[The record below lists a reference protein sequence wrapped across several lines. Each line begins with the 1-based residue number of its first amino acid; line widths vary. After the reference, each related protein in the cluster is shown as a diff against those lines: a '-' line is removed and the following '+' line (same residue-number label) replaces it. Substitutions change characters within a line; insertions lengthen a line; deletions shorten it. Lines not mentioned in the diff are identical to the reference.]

1 MSTTL
6 SVDGAAAF
14 AAVIRQWRDGIPGT
28 VPFKDPPFTRLS
40 NALNDPHAT
49 SLDRWILLRQAL
61 RYESLRTGSTVH
73 ANLVG
78 IPDSRAMDLGLMIHV
93 QTGGRF
99 EVTALPWTPKWLAA
113 GAAAVDEVAMKAEP
127 RRFHDFDGPE
137 ADPFLLSLGQ
147 RTYRSVA
154 QQSAI
159 RAALS
164 MPAGASLIIDLPTGE
179 GKSTVFRV
187 VASAGFAASPARR
200 APGLVVV
207 VVPTVTL
214 ALDHERTCGGSDDQ
228 PLAYI
233 GGRDARNARIRDAI
247 QSGTQR
253 IVFTSPE
260 AAVQSLRIP
269 LAKTAQDGLLG
280 AVIIDEAHLVDGW
293 GTGFRTEFQSLA
305 GVLNSWRASAPIM
318 DVFRTI
324 FLSATFTN
332 ATLQTLQELF
342 SPDTPIPIVSGARIR
357 PEPEYWVAQ
366 TTDHNNRV
374 LRVYEAICHLP
385 RPAIL
390 YVTKVKDAEWWYE
403 YLRRHGF
410 HRIALVHGGTSS
422 DLRETALIG
431 WNAGAIDLV
440 VATSAFGLG
449 IDYPHVRTVIHACLP
464 ETLDRF
470 YQEIGRG
477 GRDGC
482 ACISLLIPQVD
493 DEEIARNLSSKKV
506 ITVERGLQRWRSMFN
521 HPLAICEGYPRFVV
535 PLDVPPGYAID
546 DIDLAGERNT
556 DWNQRTLALMARSG
570 LIRLVGACTPD
581 LSAESALRQLERIE
595 VLEEGHLDLAV
606 WETLVEPRRVSI
618 LGESRSSFD
627 LLKQMATG
635 DACPTRLV
643 ARLYSSDDRHVALVC
658 SGCRLCRE
666 DPREKVPEGTV
677 PYRRPPWRVQGELAP
692 NLSAIWSTPGF
703 AVVSYPLNAPRK
715 RTIRDF
721 LEAIERLDSY
731 GLRIWANVG
740 EVPAWIHDSVAR
752 ALNGR
757 PWIVQN
763 SRFWDPIVWPTGA
776 RIVACSPDASP
787 TSRALSS
794 VPLGSQ
800 RIVLIAEG
808 SLDPGQNSRTLAD
821 IVPGPAY
828 ALEEFLMMVLQ

>member
-6 SVDGAAAF
+6 SVSGAAAF
-14 AAVIRQWRDGIPGT
+14 AAVIRQWRDGVPGT
-28 VPFKDPPFTRLS
+28 VLFSEPPFARLS
-40 NALNDPHAT
+40 NAIDDPNAT
-49 SLDRWILLRQAL
+49 SMDRWILLRQAL
-61 RYESLRTGSTVH
+61 RYESLRTGGAVH
-73 ANLVG
+73 ANLLTNPG
-78 IPDSRAMDLGLMIHV
+78 TKAAELGLIVHA
-93 QTGGRF
+93 QTGGRC
-99 EVTALPWTPKWLAA
+99 EVTALPWAPKWLE
-113 GAAAVDEVAMKAEP
+113 GGVTAVDEVAMKAEP
-127 RRFHDFDGPE
+127 RRFHDFEGPD

-147 RTYRSVA
+147 KTYRSVA

-187 VASAGFAASPARR
+187 VASAGFASSPSGRT
-200 APGLVVV
+200 PGLVVV

-214 ALDHERTCGGSDDQ
+214 ALDHERTCDGSDDQ

-233 GGRDARNARIRDAI
+233 GGRDVRNGMICDAI
-247 QSGTQR
+247 RSGTQR
-253 IVFTSPE
+253 IVFAAPE
-260 AAVQSLRIP
+260 AVVQSLRIP
-269 LAKTAQDGLLG
+269 LAKAAQDGLLG
-280 AVIIDEAHLVDGW
+280 AVVIDEAHLIDGW

-305 GVLNSWRASAPIM
+305 GVLNAWRANASTTEI
-318 DVFRTI
+318 FRTI

-332 ATLQTLQELF
+332 ATLQTLGELF
-342 SPDTPIPIVSGARIR
+342 SPEIPIPIVSGARIR
-357 PEPEYWVAQ
+357 PEPEYWVAE
-366 TTDHNNRV
+366 TTDPSNRV
-374 LRVYEAICHLP
+374 QRVYEAICHLP

-390 YVTKVKDAEWWYE
+390 YVTKVKDAEWWYD

-410 HRIALVHGGTSS
+410 QRIALVHGGTSH
-422 DLRETALIG
+422 DLREKALAG

-482 ACISLLIPQVD
+482 ACVSLLIPQVD
-493 DEEIARNLSSKKV
+493 DEEVARNLSSKKV
-506 ITVERGLQRWRSMFN
+506 ITVDRGLQRWRSMFS
-521 HPLAICEGYPRFVV
+521 HPSTKCEGYPRYVV
-535 PLDVPPGYAID
+535 PLDVPPGYEID

-570 LIRLVGACTPD
+570 LIRLVGACTPN
-581 LSAESALRQLERIE
+581 LSDDSAPIQLERIE
-595 VLEEGHLDLAV
+595 ILEEGHLDVTVWKARVELKRAAILA
-606 WETLVEPRRVSI
+606 
-618 LGESRSSFD
+618 ESRGSFD
-627 LLKQMATG
+627 LLKKTATG
-635 DACPTRLV
+635 RACPTRLV
-643 ARLYSSDDRHVALVC
+643 ASLYSSDDRHVALVC

-666 DPREKVPEGTV
+666 DPGEKVAEGTV
-677 PYRRPPWRVQGELAP
+677 PYCRPPWRVQAELAA
-692 NLSAIWSTPGF
+692 NLHSIWSAPGF
-703 AVVSYPLNAPRK
+703 AVVSYPVKAPAK

-721 LEAIERLDSY
+721 SEAIRRLDAY

-740 EVPAWIHDSVAR
+740 SVPTWISYTVAQ
-752 ALNGR
+752 ALNAR
-757 PWIVQN
+757 PWIVQKSN
-763 SRFWDPIVWPTGA
+763 FWDPIVWPTGA
-776 RIVACSPDASP
+776 RVVACSADNTP
-787 TSRALSS
+787 TSRAISS

-808 SLDPGQNSRTLAD
+808 SLDPDQTSRKLAD

-828 ALEEFLMMVLQ
+828 LFEEFLTMVLR